1 MGCINSKKD
10 INDVDPNIFYVI
22 NIDDDGTAL
31 WSGQLEVS
39 RTELT
44 LYRKGKDPTTWPLK
58 CLRRYG
64 FNVDQFSFEAG
75 RRCTTGEGIYAF
87 KCRRA
92 ETLFYTVQSY
102 IQGRIFSDETTN
114 PNDPHPIPMASTGPS
129 VAARSVS
136 QNNTATRGGQPGG
149 TGTGSYVV
157 NRTGMATSQ
166 SLSPNGTIHSNSN
179 QSRSTDTLPIEA
191 NYLEPTAGRPCGQPE
206 SITTRFQ
213 QGLRLSSVSS
223 GPVSPDVTSP
233 GSPNSVSNI
242 LEVTTLNPLPTNSVG
257 SSTHHGVSNLYQEF
271 PVKEGSRGA
280 SLASVGVVNRMSL
293 DIPPQEVAPIAEG
306 ESGCCAGKPDLNSL
320 PFELPVAA
328 APDATDSSRMYMN
341 VNIACKPETV
351 SKAKTKPASKSNSSL
366 ISINNNTGSFDE
378 NQYQNVKTPTSI
390 GPNMFA
396 QLRMNSSYSID
407 PTQPLYENLEPGE
420 LKSVLLRGRYSKPD
434 IFANVDLPLDNPEP
448 CTPTAARG
456 EVNYIVLDLD
466 QSQSTSTA
474 TTVVTSPTATGGGV
488 PSTVNNNNNPAAVNL
503 NNPND
508 SGAVGERAPLASQ
521 GGATTVIA
529 GAALLPPE
537 SPKKASLGYATIDF
551 NKTFALS
558 NSTTPSSELDSEGS
572 RKTRH
577 NSTVTPL
584 IRQSNSVSD

>member
-10 INDVDPNIFYVI
+10 INDLDPNIFYVI

-44 LYRKGKDPTTWPLK
+44 LYRKGKEPTTWPLK

-87 KCRRA
+87 KCTRA

-136 QNNTATRGGQPGG
+136 QNNTATRSGQHGGS
-149 TGTGSYVV
+149 GTGSYVV
-157 NRTGMATSQ
+157 NRAGMATSQ

-179 QSRSTDTLPIEA
+179 QSRSTDTLPIET
-191 NYLEPTAGRPCGQPE
+191 NYLEPTPNRPCGQPE
-206 SITTRFQ
+206 TITTRFQ
-213 QGLRLSSVSS
+213 QGIRLSSVSS

-233 GSPNSVSNI
+233 SSPNSVSNI
-242 LEVTTLNPLPTNSVG
+242 LEVTTLNPLPSNSAGVG
-257 SSTHHGVSNLYQEF
+257 IHHGVSNLYQEF
-271 PVKEGSRGA
+271 PVKDSTIHGVSLTGA
-280 SLASVGVVNRMSL
+280 SIVNRVSL
-293 DIPPQEVAPIAEG
+293 DAPPKEIAPITELEQSSYVNKG
-306 ESGCCAGKPDLNSL
+306 DLKPL
-320 PFELPVAA
+320 PLELPVTT
-328 APDATDSSRMYMN
+328 PDAIDPSRMYMN
-341 VNIACKPETV
+341 VNIGCLPEAAL
-351 SKAKTKPASKSNSSL
+351 KAKTKPASKSNSSL
-366 ISINNNTGSFDE
+366 MSINNNSGSFDE
-378 NQYQNVKTPTSI
+378 NQYQNVKTPTSV

-396 QLRMNSSYSID
+396 HLRMNSSYSMES
-407 PTQPLYENLEPGE
+407 TRCYANLEPSE
-420 LKSVLLRGRYSKPD
+420 IKTVLFRGRYSKPD
-434 IFANVDLPLDNPEP
+434 IFANVQLPESSEP
-448 CTPTAARG
+448 CTPTTAKSY
-456 EVNYIVLDLD
+456 VNYCVLDLN
-466 QSQSTSTA
+466 QSQQNTSTGSE
-474 TTVVTSPTATGGGV
+474 VTSPTATGAGNA
-488 PSTVNNNNNPAAVNL
+488 TAAALNANNNNPAAVNL
-503 NNPND
+503 NNAIND
-508 SGAVGERAPLASQ
+508 SASQ
-521 GGATTVIA
+521 AQQQQQPLGTG
-529 GAALLPPE
+529 LLPPE
-537 SPKKASLGYATIDF
+537 SPKKAALGYATIDF
-551 NKTFALS
+551 DKTFALS

>member
-1 MGCINSKKD
+1 MLLSERMGCINSRND
-10 INDVDPNIFYVI
+10 INDLDPNIFYVI

-44 LYRKGKDPTTWPLK
+44 LYRKGKEPTTWPLK

-87 KCRRA
+87 KCTRA

-136 QNNTATRGGQPGG
+136 QNNTATRSGQHGGS
-149 TGTGSYVV
+149 TTGSYVV
-157 NRTGMATSQ
+157 NRAGMATSQ

-191 NYLEPTAGRPCGQPE
+191 NYLEPTPNRPCGQPE
-206 SITTRFQ
+206 TITTRFQ
-213 QGLRLSSVSS
+213 QGMRLSSVSS
-223 GPVSPDVTSP
+223 GPVSPDITSP
-233 GSPNSVSNI
+233 SSPNSVSNI
-242 LEVTTLNPLPTNSVG
+242 LEVTTLNPLPSNSAGVG
-257 SSTHHGVSNLYQEF
+257 IHHGVSNLYQEF
-271 PVKEGSRGA
+271 PVKDS
-280 SLASVGVVNRMSL
+280 GVSMTSYCSANRVSL
-293 DIPPQEVAPIAEG
+293 DAPPQEVAPLSDGDSNVSISKADL
-306 ESGCCAGKPDLNSL
+306 KPL
-320 PFELPVAA
+320 PLELPVTT
-328 APDATDSSRMYMN
+328 PDGIDPSRTYMN
-341 VNIACKPETV
+341 VNIGCMSESVT
-351 SKAKTKPASKSNSSL
+351 KAKTTKPASKSNSSL
-366 ISINNNTGSFDE
+366 MSINNNSGSFDE
-378 NQYQNVKTPTSI
+378 NQYQNVKTPTSV
-390 GPNMFA
+390 GPNMFTH
-396 QLRMNSSYSID
+396 LRMNSSYSMES
-407 PTQPLYENLEPGE
+407 TRCYANLEPGE

-434 IFANVDLPLDNPEP
+434 IFANVQLPESSEP
-448 CTPTAARG
+448 CTPTTAKAY
-456 EVNYIVLDLD
+456 VNYCVLDLN
-466 QSQSTSTA
+466 QSSNTTA
-474 TTVVTSPTATGGGV
+474 PEVTSPTGTTPSAT
-488 PSTVNNNNNPAAVNL
+488 NNNNNPTALNL
-503 NNPND
+503 NNANE
-508 SGAVGERAPLASQ
+508 SSLIGAGTALQSQQQQIGVGSSIT
-521 GGATTVIA
+521 GG
-529 GAALLPPE
+529 LLPPE
-537 SPKKASLGYATIDF
+537 SPKKAALGYATIDF
-551 NKTFALS
+551 DKTFALS